1 MFITI
6 ENLVKKYYDKIILDH
21 ANYVINS
28 GDKIGVIGVNG
39 TGKSTLLKMIA
50 GRTDIDDGKI
60 NGTNQLKISYL
71 AQEQDF
77 NEEKSIRDVAVN
89 EVLKKNSLINEYEI
103 VAMLNKLGINDTA
116 LKIKSLSGGQKKRV
130 ALAITLLEK
139 SDLLILDEPTN
150 HLDHEMIIWLEQ
162 YLQKYSKTLL
172 MVTHDRY
179 FLDRVTNKI
188 MEIENTKIYNHDTNY
203 SGYLERKVEREQMAL
218 ASERKLNTIIR
229 KEKEWMA
236 QGIKARG
243 TRSKKRVERFNEM
256 LDVDKIQ
263 QKDSLNLEGY
273 VSRMG
278 NKTIEVKS
286 ITKEYANRPIIKDFT
301 YQFQRF
307 DRIGIVGNNGTGK
320 STLLNL
326 ITQEIIPDSGTI
338 EIGETI
344 KIGYYKQD
352 PVELD
357 NNMRIIDFVET
368 FATEIAMPS
377 GTLSAS
383 QLLENFLFDR
393 KKQYQYIKHLSG
405 GEKRRLYLLTILIT
419 APNVLILDEPTNDL
433 DIETLTILE
442 DFLDEYPGI
451 IITVSHDRYFL
462 DKVVDK
468 IFEVAEGGQVKIF
481 NQGYS
486 EYFEEIAIK
495 EPEVKEQLKVEKTK
509 KNNGSTLK
517 FSYKE
522 KHEFA
527 TIDDDIAKLETELE
541 QIDAAIMEHAAD
553 FTKLTELTAI
563 RQTKEEELMQK
574 TDRWFYLND
583 LNDKINGAKND

>member
-6 ENLVKKYYDKIILDH
+6 ENVVKKYYDKLILDE
-21 ANYVINS
+21 ANYIINS

-50 GRTDIDDGKI
+50 QKTDIDGGKI
-60 NGTNQLKISYL
+60 NGTGQIKISYL
-71 AQEQDF
+71 AQEQEF
-77 NEEKSIRDVAVN
+77 NEEKSIKEVAVD
-89 EVLKKNSLINEYEI
+89 EVIKNNPLTNEYEI
-103 VAMLNKLGINDTA
+103 IAMLNKLGINDTS

-203 SGYLERKVEREQMAL
+203 SGYLERKLEREQMAL
-218 ASERKLNTIIR
+218 ASERKLNAIIR

-256 LDVDKIQ
+256 LAVDKIQ
-263 QKDSLNLEGY
+263 EKDSLNLEGF
-273 VSRMG
+273 VSRLG
-278 NKTIEVKS
+278 NKTIEVKN
-286 ITKEYANRPIIKDFT
+286 ITKIYGERTIINDFT

-307 DRIGIVGNNGTGK
+307 DRIGIVGNNGAGK

-326 ITQEIIPDSGTI
+326 VTKVIEPDMGEI

-344 KIGYYKQD
+344 KLGYYKQD

-357 NNMRIIDFVET
+357 NNMRIIDYVES
-368 FATEIAMPS
+368 FATEIVMPS
-377 GTLSAS
+377 GTLSAN

-468 IFEVAEGGQVKIF
+468 IFEVKHDGEVKIF

-486 EYFEEIAIK
+486 EYFESATQAV
-495 EPEVKEQLKVEKTK
+495 EVVKTKPKVEKAK

-522 KHEFA
+522 KQEFA
-527 TIDDDIAKLETELE
+527 TIDDDIANLESELE
-541 QIDAAIMEHAAD
+541 QIDADIMQYATD
-553 FTKLTELTAI
+553 FTKLSELTTI
-563 RQTKEEELMQK
+563 RQTKEEELMEK

-583 LNDKINGAKND
+583 LNEKINGAKND

>member
-6 ENLVKKYYDKIILDH
+6 ENVVKKYYDKLILDE

-50 GRTDIDDGKI
+50 QKTDIDGGKI
-60 NGTNQLKISYL
+60 NGTSQIKISYL

-77 NEEKSIRDVAVN
+77 NEEKSIKEVAVD
-89 EVLKKNSLINEYEI
+89 EVIKNNPLTNEYEI
-103 VAMLNKLGINDTA
+103 VAMLNKLGINDTS

-203 SGYLERKVEREQMAL
+203 SGYLERKLEREQMAL

-256 LDVDKIQ
+256 LAVDKIQ
-263 QKDSLNLEGY
+263 EKDSLNLEGF
-273 VSRMG
+273 VSRLG
-278 NKTIEVKS
+278 NKTIEVKN
-286 ITKEYANRPIIKDFT
+286 ITKTYGERTIINDFT

-307 DRIGIVGNNGTGK
+307 DRIGIVGNNGAGK

-326 ITQEIIPDSGTI
+326 VTKVIEPDMGEI

-344 KIGYYKQD
+344 KLGYYKQD

-357 NNMRIIDFVET
+357 NNMRIIDYVES
-368 FATEIAMPS
+368 FATEIVMPS

-468 IFEVAEGGQVKIF
+468 IFEVKHDGKVKIF

-486 EYFEEIAIK
+486 EYFESATQAV
-495 EPEVKEQLKVEKTK
+495 EVVKTKPKVEKAK

-522 KHEFA
+522 KQEFA
-527 TIDDDIAKLETELE
+527 TIDDDIATLEAELE
-541 QIDAAIMEHAAD
+541 QIDADIMQYATD
-553 FTKLTELTAI
+553 FAKLSELTTI
-563 RQTKEEELMQK
+563 RQTKEEELMEK

-583 LNDKINGAKND
+583 LNEKINGAKND

>member
-6 ENLVKKYYDKIILDH
+6 ENLVKKYYDKLIFDQ
-21 ANYVINS
+21 ANYIINS

-50 GRTDIDDGKI
+50 GFEDIDGGKI
-60 NGTNQLKISYL
+60 NKANQLKISYL
-71 AQEQDF
+71 AQEQNF
-77 NEEKSIRDVAVN
+77 NEQKTIKTVAVD
-89 EVLKKNSLINEYEI
+89 EVMKNNSLTNEYEI
-103 VAMLNKLGINDTA
+103 VAMLNKLGINDTSV
-116 LKIKSLSGGQKKRV
+116 KIESLSGGQKKRV
-130 ALAITLLEK
+130 ALAITLLEN

-188 MEIENTKIYNHDTNY
+188 MEIENTQIFNHDTNY
-203 SGYLERKVEREQMAL
+203 SGYLERKLEREQMAL

-256 LDVDKIQ
+256 LEVEKIQ
-263 QKDSLNLEGY
+263 KKDSLNLEGF
-273 VSRMG
+273 VSRLG
-278 NKTIEVKS
+278 NKTIEVKNIQKVYGDRS
-286 ITKEYANRPIIKDFT
+286 VINNFT

-307 DRIGIVGNNGTGK
+307 DRIGIVGNNGAGK

-326 ITQEIIPDSGTI
+326 ITKVIIPESG
-338 EIGETI
+338 EVELGETI

-357 NNMRIIDFVET
+357 NNMRIIDYVES
-368 FATEIAMPS
+368 FATEILMPS
-377 GTLSAS
+377 GRLSAS

-405 GEKRRLYLLTILIT
+405 GEKRRLYLLTVLIT
-419 APNVLILDEPTNDL
+419 APNVLVLDEPTNDL

-468 IFEVAEGGQVKIF
+468 IFEVAEAGEVKIF

-486 EYFEEIAIK
+486 EYFDVQSEVET
-495 EPEVKEQLKVEKTK
+495 EVKTKVKIKKRK

-517 FSYKE
+517 FTYKE
-522 KHEFA
+522 KQEFA
-527 TIDDDIAKLETELE
+527 VIDEEIASLEAELE
-541 QIDAAIMEHAAD
+541 QIDADIMQNATD
-553 FTKLTELTAI
+553 FTRLTELTNI
-563 RQTKEEELMQK
+563 RQTKEEKLMLK
-574 TDRWFYLND
+574 TERWFYLND
-583 LNDKINGAKND
+583 LNDQINGAKND